1 MNAIRS
7 QLKIAIQEQSIKLE
21 TTGKVPFIRVS
32 APPDGLC
39 AYHSVLGSLSYHS
52 WKQVKRYDN
61 GIAVNRRIAKS
72 ESQSAHQLRGY
83 ALLQTPENDPVIAEQ
98 ALEAQKSTTLDI
110 GELSWLGQ
118 SLNLAIRCY
127 ISDEAR

>member
-61 GIAVNRRIAKS
+61 GIAG
-72 ESQSAHQLRGY
+72 E
-83 ALLQTPENDPVIAEQ
+83 PENFKIGISISTPAEGGMPYYKH
-98 ALEAQKSTTLDI
+98 QKMI
-110 GELSWLGQ
+110 Q
-118 SLNLAIRCY
+118 
-127 ISDEAR
+127 